1 MRLVRFLL
9 RLIGTCLIAG
19 GFVALVIDGTRSI
32 ADGRL
37 FLTSF
42 GSVLKGIDPS
52 LEETLREAIQTHVA
66 FWLWD
71 PVMVWVLS
79 QPASAVL
86 AVLGALLIVMGRKP
100 RRHRLET
107 FEYA

>member
-9 RLIGTCLIAG
+9 RLIGTCLLAA

-32 ADGRL
+32 ADGSL

-42 GSVLKGIDPS
+42 GSVLAGLDPS
-52 LEETLREAIQTHVA
+52 LEDTLRDGIQVHVA
-66 FWLWD
+66 SWLWD
-71 PVMVWVLS
+71 PVCVWILA
-79 QPASAVL
+79 QPAFAVL
-86 AVLGALLIVMGRKP
+86 AVLGAFLVVIGRKP
-100 RRHRLET
+100 RRHRVDT